1 MIEELQTILLVGLLV
16 SSYYLTIGCKNIGES
31 LPYESSHITDKVDG
45 ASEKISGMTEVLDD
59 IANLL
64 NEAVQS
70 ISGMG
75 VTQTASSPVEM
86 ILSSLMSRM
95 TSPSEH
101 GNTLTQEWQVRKD
114 DSPPTLETENEFDE
128 HSS

>member
-114 DSPPTLETENEFDE
+114 DSPPTLETENELD
-128 HSS
+128 

>member
-101 GNTLTQEWQVRKD
+101 GNTLTQEWQVRED
-114 DSPPTLETENEFDE
+114 DSPPTLETENELD
-128 HSS
+128 